1 MSDEA
6 LEMVTNYGC
15 RVFDSE
21 HFVYKS
27 GMHGPAYINVD
38 PVLYQPWAL
47 YSIGRKLA
55 EPYIPAGLRSSGVVP
70 DVVADPAVGG
80 ISFGL
85 MTAFAINERIDAF
98 ATNPTMREQY
108 PEQVMHVFAE
118 KHKPKDDSEDEIFV
132 ISRTGFAA
140 QCKGK
145 KVLVVEDILNSGVS
159 TAGVIEC
166 VRTAGGEVIGVACLV
181 SRGGATA
188 ESLGVPRF
196 DALIDINMLQYD
208 AATCPLCAERRPMVV
223 DDSLGKGKGRA
234 EKHSDYPTKLLLN

>member
-1 MSDEA
+1 MI
-6 LEMVTNYGC
+6 TNYGC
-15 RVFDSE
+15 RVFDDE

-55 EPYIPAGLRSSGVVP
+55 EPYVPAGLRSCGVVP

-85 MTAFAINERIDAF
+85 MTAHAINERIDDF
-98 ATNPTMREQY
+98 ATNPKMRDQY
-108 PEQVMHVFAE
+108 PEQVMHIFAE
-118 KHKPKDDSEDEIFV
+118 KDKTGDNEEEVFV
-132 ISRTGFAA
+132 ISRTGFAG
-140 QCKGK
+140 QCEGK

-159 TAGVIEC
+159 TRGVIEC
-166 VRTAGGEVIGVACLV
+166 VEAAGGEVIGVTCLV
-181 SRGGATA
+181 SRAGATA

-196 DALIDINMLQYD
+196 DPLIDINMVQYE
-208 AATCPLCAERRPMVV
+208 AEKCPLCAEGRPMVV
-223 DDSLGKGKGRA
+223 DEALGKGKNWVANRPN
-234 EKHSDYPTKLLLN
+234 YPTKLLLR

>member
-6 LEMVTNYGC
+6 FEMVTNYGC
-15 RVFDSE
+15 RVFRDE

-47 YSIGRKLA
+47 YNIGRKLA
-55 EPYIPAGLRSSGVVP
+55 EPYFPGGLRFSGVVP

-85 MTAFAINERIDAF
+85 MTAHAINERIDDF
-98 ATNPTMREQY
+98 ATNITLRDQY
-108 PEQVMHVFAE
+108 PMQVMHIFAE
-118 KHKPKDDSEDEIFV
+118 KQKTENGEEIFV

-140 QCKGK
+140 QCEGK

-159 TAGVIEC
+159 TKAVIEC
-166 VRTAGGEVIGVACLV
+166 VRAAGGDVIGVSCLV
-181 SRGGATA
+181 SRGGLTT
-188 ESLGVPRF
+188 EELGVPRF
-196 DALIDINMLQYD
+196 DPLINLHMAQYKPD
-208 AATCPLCAERRPMVV
+208 ECIYCATRRPMVV
-223 DDSLGKGKGRA
+223 DDSLGKGKDWA
-234 EKHSDYPTKLLLN
+234 EQHPDYPTKRLLR

>member
-15 RVFDSE
+15 RVFDGE

-85 MTAFAINERIDAF
+85 MTALAINERIDAF

-118 KHKPKDDSEDEIFV
+118 KQQTDNGQEIFV

-159 TAGVIEC
+159 TKGVIEC
-166 VRTAGGEVIGVACLV
+166 VRAAGGEVIGVSCLV
-181 SRGGATA
+181 SRGGLTA
-188 ESLGVPRF
+188 ADLGIPRF
-196 DALIDINMLQYD
+196 DPLIDIHMSQYEPD
-208 AATCPLCAERRPMVV
+208 ECIYCATRRPMVV
-223 DDSLGKGKGRA
+223 DDSLGKGKEWA
-234 EKHSDYPTKLLLN
+234 KQYPDYPTKRLLS